1 MIRKEEFVV
10 IQTLH
15 KRGVYQKD
23 IAEELQVHPKTVS
36 RALKRPGGRRGS
48 ASPRRGWASARR
60 RPCCT
65 EAGSARA
72 RRWVATSRSA
82 RWSPGRR
89 R

>member
-36 RALKRPGGRRGS
+36 RALKRPGAPEREQIKPGS
-48 ASPRRGWASARR
+48 KLDGYKDKIDQLLSEEVWNAKVVLREIQAEGYD
-60 RPCCT
+60 
-65 EAGSARA
+65 EF
-72 RRWVATSRSA
+72 V
-82 RWSPGRR
+82 
-89 R
+89 